1 MDRLEKELVGEG
13 ESEGE
18 DEFTTAE
25 SDKDEQS
32 NSMQPQMIVSVI
44 NIIKLE
50 LILALFHLR
59 LCVPIAKICHCIYF
73 SKRWRQCIDT

>member
-1 MDRLEKELVGEG
+1 MGEG
-13 ESEGE
+13 EGEGE

-50 LILALFHLR
+50 LILAIFHLR
-59 LCVPIAKICHCIYF
+59 LCVPILQKSVCIYF